1 MVKSSAKKTLS
12 EFSIKRVHRLIGE
25 ERENSLIRYLNR
37 FLRASSAEKHK
48 VEIKGYV
55 SKLITDEKFPVKK
68 ELLKKLEQWN
78 ALLK

>member
-1 MVKSSAKKTLS
+1 MKLT

-25 ERENSLIRYLNR
+25 ERENSLIHYLNR
-37 FLRASSAEKHK
+37 FLRAPSAEKHK

-55 SKLITDEKFPVKK
+55 NRLVTDEKYPVKK

-78 ALLK
+78 I